1 MVRVHHHHRRIPQ
14 PKVVELIQD
23 LTGGVIGPRDGCVIM
38 PAELLQLDVG
48 ACSVR
53 VVHKVFAGGDNT
65 CLEVERTDFTWMGY
79 TMRTDR

>member
-53 VVHKVFAGGDNT
+53 VVHKVFAAGVARLPIRGGGRIHR
-65 CLEVERTDFTWMGY
+65 EH
-79 TMRTDR
+79 